1 MVVAELAAPVD
12 PALREL
18 LGAAAVERLGAELA
32 ARARRWAAAVAPDR
46 AFEATSLGAAEAAVY
61 GHQGPLL
68 LAAPDVPGLDLAVAR
83 AALADLEAGSAM
95 SVGTT
100 HDARPYLV
108 ALPRVEP
115 DLVAAAGASFPGGV
129 LASFAERGVEFGLL
143 RSERRLRSPAD
154 ARALALDPL
163 APPELVAIMGL
174 PGPGAR

>member
-1 MVVAELAAPVD
+1 VVAELAAPPD
-12 PALREL
+12 PALEEL
-18 LGAAAVERLGAELA
+18 LGEDVVVRLGAELA

-46 AFEATSLGAAEAAVY
+46 AFEATTLGAAEAAVH
-61 GHQGPLL
+61 GHDGPLL

-83 AALADLEAGSAM
+83 AALEDFEAGCEVV
-95 SVGTT
+95 VGAA

-108 ALPRVEP
+108 GLRHAVP
-115 DLVAAAGASFPGGV
+115 DLIAAAGDTFAGGMI
-129 LASFAERGVEFGLL
+129 AAFAERAMPFGML
-143 RSERRLRSPAD
+143 RSERRLRSPGD